1 MKYIQSKTI
10 AEKVKINEQH
20 TAKVQNSIIY
30 ARVMQIGI
38 NAIEEHEDYKKEHG
52 IVYRWEK

>member
-30 ARVMQIGI
+30 AHVIQIGI
-38 NAIEEHEDYKKEHG
+38 NAIKEHENYKKEHNV
-52 IVYRWEK
+52 IYRWEK